1 MLLNGTFTV
10 FQNGKLRSME
20 KPALQTINKDSSI
33 RNITVKGMLRSN
45 SNNQP
50 RVGSVIETRLERPKG
65 TPGSV
70 WEEAD
75 NTFLQKLLK
84 N

>member
-45 SNNQP
+45 SNNQQ

-65 TPGSV
+65 TPVSV